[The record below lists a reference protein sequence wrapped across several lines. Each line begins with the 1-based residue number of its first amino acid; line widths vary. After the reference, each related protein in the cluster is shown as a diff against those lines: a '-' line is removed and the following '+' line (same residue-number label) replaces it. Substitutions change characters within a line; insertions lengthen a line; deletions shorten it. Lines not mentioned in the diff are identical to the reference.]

1 MLASAILV
9 FVFLAERM
17 SATIL
22 EGGYALRVFGHPV
35 DSVGLTLQELLMLAL
50 VALAANGVTEWL
62 TGRRITALLVGTV
75 ITALGSFPLLSLL
88 GASPSLGLV
97 IENVVVIPICVAAML
112 LTLLYLGIRAHH
124 IERLSQRSAV
134 RIV

>member
-1 MLASAILV
+1 MLTSAILI
-9 FVFLAERM
+9 FVFLAKRM

-22 EGGYALRVFGHPV
+22 EGGHALRVFGHPV

-62 TGRRITALLVGTV
+62 TGRRITALLVGIV
-75 ITALGSFPLLSLL
+75 ITALGSFPLLALL
-88 GASPSLGLV
+88 GAPPSLGLV
-97 IENVVVIPICVAAML
+97 IENVVVIPMCVIAML
-112 LTLLYLGIRAHH
+112 LTVLYLGIRAHH
-124 IERLSQRSAV
+124 IEQLSQCSAV